1 MGARDDITRLRADFV
16 TAFNREDLASIE
28 QLCAGDIV
36 MLPSNQPPIV
46 GIRDALVWWS
56 IGFEAGRTTV
66 TIAPRELYVSEGWA
80 MDWVDWSATIVP
92 VTGTVPIVDSGSSF
106 WVWRICDPDG
116 WRILRAMWKSNSDT
130 PSLWAGGI
138 ADFIVDPSRLM

>member
-1 MGARDDITRLRADFV
+1 MGARDDIARRRADFV

-28 QLCAGDIV
+28 QVCADDIV

-46 GIRDALVWWS
+46 GIRDALQWWS

-66 TIAPRELYVSEGWA
+66 TIEPRELYVTDEWA
-80 MDWVDWSATIVP
+80 MDWFDWSVKIVP
-92 VTGTVPIVDSGSSF
+92 VMGTVPVMDSGSSF
-106 WVWRICDPDG
+106 WVWRFRDREG

-138 ADFIVDPSRLM
+138 AAFLDDDRPLM

>member
-1 MGARDDITRLRADFV
+1 MGARDDIARRRADFIS
-16 TAFNREDLASIE
+16 AFNREDLTSIE
-28 QLCAGDIV
+28 QLCAYDIV

-46 GIRDALVWWS
+46 GIRDALQWWS

-66 TIAPRELYVSEGWA
+66 TIAPRELYVTDGWA
-80 MDWVDWSATIVP
+80 MDWFDWSVTIVP
-92 VTGTVPIVDSGSSF
+92 VMGTVPVVDSGSSF
-106 WVWRICDPDG
+106 WVWRFRDSEG

-138 ADFIVDPSRLM
+138 AAFLDDDRPLM